1 MVVLSVAEFLWTCL
15 AIFFMVIYF
24 MMLFQVIVDVF
35 RRHDASG
42 GKKAGWLILLFI
54 VPFISLIAYM
64 LMNSEGMAQRQHDLM
79 ESRGY
84 RASGGGGGNGS
95 GSGPAS
101 EIASA
106 KALLDSGAISQ
117 EEYQSIKSRVLA

>member
-1 MVVLSVAEFLWTCL
+1 
-15 AIFFMVIYF
+15 MVIYF

-42 GKKAGWLILLFI
+42 GKKAGWLILLLI
-54 VPFISLIAYM
+54 VPFFSLIIYM
-64 LMNSEGMAQRQHDLM
+64 VMNSEGMAQRQHDLM
-79 ESRGY
+79 EARGY
-84 RASGGGGGNGS
+84 RPSGGGNGS
-95 GSGPAS
+95 GPGPAA

>member
-1 MVVLSVAEFLWTCL
+1 MVVFSVAEFLWTCL

-42 GKKAGWLILLFI
+42 GKKAGWLILLLI
-54 VPFISLIAYM
+54 LPFVSLIAYM

-79 ESRGY
+79 ESRGF
-84 RASGGGGGNGS
+84 RPSGGGNGA
-95 GSGPAS
+95 GASGPAS

>member
-35 RRHDASG
+35 RRQDASG
-42 GKKAGWLILLFI
+42 GKKAGWLILLLI
-54 VPFISLIAYM
+54 VPFISLIVYM
-64 LMNSEGMAQRQHDLM
+64 LMNSEGMAQRQRDLM

-84 RASGGGGGNGS
+84 RASGGGNGS
-95 GSGPAS
+95 GGSGPAT

-117 EEYQSIKSRVLA
+117 EEYQSIKARVLA